1 MKRITKSIKRL
12 DLYASLVDLVYVVGY
27 SALILHLFM
36 LLAFNPN
43 DITQVLDGTY
53 TLFNGMTITV
63 AQTNTM
69 ISLIV
74 GYLVVFVPTLVGH
87 FKRVLDKETIEI
99 EAWDYRAQ
107 VLYAF
112 MALFTGNIIS
122 AVLRFMIANE
132 EMQII
137 KSYNLL
143 GGAQALGKS
152 IVNLV
157 VKFALMI
164 KNVAVAV
171 AKFFIPRNFVAGFRS
186 LGQFISTFVKT
197 RKDYYKQVLVDRKAV
212 KAYVKAEKP
221 KVLEFIKQEQAKAT
235 EKHQAAFS
243 ELVEP
248 RAKINA
254 SNAFKKRFKAIK
266 VDALDEFETK
276 VRDLKIEQQE
286 TRSKERKFIHSQV
299 DIEKA
304 NQRSLVGTLV
314 GMGITYTFLTFIA
327 IFIFIP
333 FYWMIITALKTHQEL
348 STAINPRFFIGLEE
362 MQWVN
367 WKIAF
372 TNYDFWRYMGNTIFV
387 GIVSMIGTVLT
398 TILAAFAFSRLE
410 FKGREF
416 IFSILLMT
424 MMIPGE
430 LYTITNYITVR
441 NLGWYDSFTA
451 LIFPFM
457 TSVFYIFFLRQSFK
471 QIPDS
476 LYRAAQVDG
485 CGDFKYLTRV
495 MIPIARPTITTIM
508 ILSAIGAWDAYIW
521 PQLVTPSQKYWLISV
536 ALRSTSFV
544 TGVGSDARPVY
555 NIQLAATALVTVPLL
570 IIFFSLK
577 KYIIRG
583 VGRSGTKG

>member
-1 MKRITKSIKRL
+1 MKRITKSIKRF
-12 DLYASLVDLVYVVGY
+12 DLYASLIDLVFIVAAAWFG
-27 SALILHLFM
+27 LHLFS
-36 LLAFNPN
+36 LLAYNVD
-43 DITQVLDGTY
+43 DITEVLTNDY
-53 TLFNGMTITV
+53 TLFNGVVISYTT
-63 AQTNTM
+63 TNII

-74 GYLVVFVPTLVGH
+74 GYLLVFVPTAVGN
-87 FKRVLDKETIEI
+87 FKRVFDKETIEI
-99 EAWDYRAQ
+99 EAWDYRSQ
-107 VLYAF
+107 ILYAF
-112 MALFTGNIIS
+112 MSLFTFNPFS
-122 AVLRFMIANE
+122 FVLRMIIANK
-132 EMQII
+132 EMRII
-137 KSYNLL
+137 KECNLWEGFIEL
-143 GGAQALGKS
+143 LKS
-152 IVNLV
+152 IGRGFVKLV
-157 VKFALMI
+157 EII
-164 KNVAVAV
+164 KNVF
-171 AKFFIPRNFVAGFRS
+171 KKKEK
-186 LGQFISTFVKT
+186 STKVKT
-197 RKDYYKQVLVDRKAV
+197 
-212 KAYVKAEKP
+212 
-221 KVLEFIKQEQAKAT
+221 
-235 EKHQAAFS
+235 
-243 ELVEP
+243 
-248 RAKINA
+248 
-254 SNAFKKRFKAIK
+254 
-266 VDALDEFETK
+266 
-276 VRDLKIEQQE
+276 VRDKNE
-286 TRSKERKFIHSQV
+286 KFVQSQV

-304 NQRSLVGTLV
+304 NKRAFFNKLILM
-314 GMGITYTFLTFIA
+314 GMTYTFLTFIA

-333 FYWMIITALKTHQEL
+333 FYWMIITALKTHEEL

-367 WKIAF
+367 WKVAL
-372 TNYDFWRYMGNTIFV
+372 TNPRYNFLSYIGNTLFV

-416 IFSILLMT
+416 MFSVLLMT

-485 CGDFKYLTRV
+485 CGDFKYLNRV

-521 PQLVTPSQKYWLISV
+521 PQLVTPSKQYWLVSV
-536 ALRSTSFV
+536 ALRSTSFT

-555 NIQLAATALVTVPLL
+555 NVQLAATALVTLPLL